1 MPDATEASV
10 RARVGSIGFSGAA
23 ADTTVGRL
31 SGGEK
36 ARLLMGLATFEGPH
50 LLILDE
56 PTNHLDIDSR
66 SALIEAINDFSG
78 AVVLVSH
85 DRHLLDACA
94 DRLWLVAD
102 GAVRPFDG
110 DLDDYRRAV
119 LAERSDD
126 NDKRDD
132 AKAPAGRDRADIR
145 RAAAA
150 RRAETAPLRQ
160 RVTAAEAAMKKLTQA
175 IEKIDAALGD
185 GALFANDPAKA
196 AQLAKERAAH
206 VAALAQTED
215 EWLAA
220 TAAYEDANAE
230 P

>member
-1 MPDATEASV
+1 
-10 RARVGSIGFSGAA
+10 
-23 ADTTVGRL
+23 
-31 SGGEK
+31 
-36 ARLLMGLATFEGPH
+36 
-50 LLILDE
+50 
-56 PTNHLDIDSR
+56 
-66 SALIEAINDFSG
+66 
-78 AVVLVSH
+78 
-85 DRHLLDACA
+85 
-94 DRLWLVAD
+94 
-102 GAVRPFDG
+102 
-110 DLDDYRRAV
+110 V